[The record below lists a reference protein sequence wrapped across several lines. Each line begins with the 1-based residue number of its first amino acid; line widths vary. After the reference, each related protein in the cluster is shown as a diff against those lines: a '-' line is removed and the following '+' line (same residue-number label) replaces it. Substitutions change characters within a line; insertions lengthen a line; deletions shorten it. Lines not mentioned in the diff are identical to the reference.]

1 MPEIR
6 FTITKKLDD
15 LLREISEKYGIDKSD
30 YVRSLIVNDLRKGD
44 AKSKK
49 Q

>member
-15 LLREISEKYGIDKSD
+15 LLREISESYGIDKSD
-30 YVRSLIVNDLRKGD
+30 YLRSLIVNDLRKGGL
-44 AKSKK
+44 KSKK